1 MIISMTG
8 FGRAEG
14 SFANRRYRVEIT
26 SVNNRFLEI
35 SMRYP
40 KRLAPKEFEL
50 KELLRSKI
58 ARGKLNVFIGLDSDS
73 NSGQAGMNDENKIRE
88 FLEIAKKINKIIGSK
103 ESIKLGDILELG
115 EFVSLTDEST
125 ADEKETEF
133 VGKLIAK
140 AAEDL
145 TKMKLREGKQLEK
158 DMLGRIK
165 NIDKESD
172 QIYSMSKKR
181 VKTESE
187 RIRKKI
193 ESVLTARKDVDDKRL
208 EMEIV
213 MFADKSDITE
223 ELTRLKSHTKFFTEY
238 AKSNELAG
246 RRLNFLIQEMNREI
260 NTIASKSTDAEI
272 SQKGAFLKEELE
284 KIREQLQNVE

>member
-1 MIISMTG
+1 MTG

-14 SFANRRYRVEIT
+14 SFSNRRYRVEIT

-40 KRLAPKEFEL
+40 KRLAPKEYEL

-58 ARGKLNVFIGLDSDS
+58 ARGKLNVFIGIDSDS
-73 NSGQAGMNDENKIRE
+73 GNGQAGMNDENKIKE
-88 FLEIAKKINKIIGSK
+88 FLNLAKKINRIIGSQ
-103 ESIKLGDILELG
+103 ESVKLRDILELG

-133 VGKLIAK
+133 VGKLISK
-140 AAEDL
+140 AADDL
-145 TKMKLREGKQLEK
+145 SKMKLREGKQLEK

-172 QIYSMSKKR
+172 QIHSLSKKR

-223 ELTRLKSHTKFFTEY
+223 ELTRLKSHTKFFVDY